1 MPLPV
6 DNITPDMPLEKVR
19 QLISAT
25 IERLIRDENKTPN
38 EAAGQA
44 YGMAES
50 KWGKPIPKVR

>member
-1 MPLPV
+1 MSPLPV
-6 DNITPDMPLEKVR
+6 DNITKDTPIGKVR

-25 IERLIRDENKTPN
+25 IQQLLKENKPPK

-50 KWGKPIPKVR
+50 KWGRSIPKTR